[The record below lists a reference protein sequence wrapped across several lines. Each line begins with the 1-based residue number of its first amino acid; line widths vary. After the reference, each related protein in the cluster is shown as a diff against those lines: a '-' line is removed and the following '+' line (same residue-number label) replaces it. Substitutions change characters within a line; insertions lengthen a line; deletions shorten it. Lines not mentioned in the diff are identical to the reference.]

1 MSKRK
6 ILIFS
11 GVLCTL
17 LICLVIIYFNRSKQ
31 TITLIYNNETEK
43 LQQILISQD
52 NYLDVFKE
60 MKNKMELEVK
70 DYKEEN
76 HIIYGHNIEII
87 EQHKDYYEAFYIY
100 GTRVIYIK
108 SLYKSEENTDTDN
121 NNSDN
126 PSILNKVTIPYLGNK
141 EEQLEVSLY
150 SVDEYYYNYFV
161 DVYQKLKK

>member
-1 MSKRK
+1 
-6 ILIFS
+6 
-11 GVLCTL
+11 
-17 LICLVIIYFNRSKQ
+17 
-31 TITLIYNNETEK
+31 
-43 LQQILISQD
+43 
-52 NYLDVFKE
+52 
-60 MKNKMELEVK
+60 MELEVK

-76 HIIYGHNIEII
+76 HIIYGHNIKII

-108 SLYKSEENTDTDN
+108 SLYKPEENIDTDN